1 MLKLSLPCDPLVRE
15 VLLERVLALSSPSSR
30 SLQLLEPLS
39 ERSTSHKYPVQLVHR
54 PSAPHA
60 STCFPLP
67 LSSPASP
74 AAPAA
79 DPAPAPSVASGFS
92 TRTPLALGSLSLS
105 ESAAEPG
112 TVYPLE
118 AVAAGE
124 AGAAL
129 ELLSCHAGSPG
140 GLMLN
145 GREDAADEGAVD
157 GAPGAEV
164 DEGDEDEEG
173 DEVGAGRRAM
183 RSDLSDLSSVW
194 RSASE
199 VDWAEACL
207 SRSCGRSRR
216 RRNVSSRGRADGP
229 RARVLERERK
239 RDAPRASS

>member
-1 MLKLSLPCDPLVRE
+1 M
-15 VLLERVLALSSPSSR
+15 
-30 SLQLLEPLS
+30 
-39 ERSTSHKYPVQLVHR
+39 
-54 PSAPHA
+54 
-60 STCFPLP
+60 
-67 LSSPASP
+67 
-74 AAPAA
+74 
-79 DPAPAPSVASGFS
+79 
-92 TRTPLALGSLSLS
+92 S

-112 TVYPLE
+112 TVYPHE

-124 AGAAL
+124 AGGAGAAL
-129 ELLSCHAGSPG
+129 ELLSCQAGSPG

-157 GAPGAEV
+157 DAPGAEV
-164 DEGDEDEEG
+164 EEGDEDEEG

-216 RRNVSSRGRADGP
+216 RRNVSSRGRAEGP
-229 RARVLERERK
+229 RAREAR
-239 RDAPRASS
+239 